1 MAGPPNQA
9 VFLSYASEDS
19 AAALRICE
27 ALRAAGIEVWFDQ
40 SELRG
45 GDAWDRKI
53 RKQVHDCALFIAL
66 VSRHSNAR
74 TEGYF
79 RREWRQAVERTHDI
93 ADDAPFLLPVT
104 IDDTTEGNARV
115 PDQFRD
121 VQWTRLR
128 DGATTTAFTDRVL
141 RLLASDP
148 AVAATAALPVRARA
162 GAAPVRSRTAIT
174 ARGTWW
180 RSGPAWL
187 TLAVLLTAAGYFGL
201 RQYLSSRPGAAPAG
215 GAVTAAKTSAS
226 VPSAI
231 PEKSV
236 AVLPFVNLSSDKEQ
250 EYFSDGLTEE
260 LINLL
265 AKIPELR
272 VSARTSSFYFK
283 GKPTM
288 IADVAKVLG
297 VANVLEGSVRKSGN
311 TVRVTAQLIRAD
323 TGYPIWSDT
332 YDRPLHDIF
341 KIQDEIAS
349 SVITGL
355 ELSLL
360 GGRQPRAVQTTN
372 TEAYTRYLHARSLSY
387 FGSSAADLERAVGEL
402 KQAVKLDPGFAPAWA
417 LLANMLGVESSL
429 YATIQFASARVEAG
443 AAAQKALALDP
454 DLPLAHVALGR
465 LLYEVDWNWDAADAE
480 FKKAIAL
487 EPGSTEPYRL
497 AGYLAMTRG
506 RFAEALVLFKRAV
519 AADPL
524 QPWNYVATGYA
535 AYRTGDLA
543 NAELLYRKAF
553 ELAPAVGKWHYVL
566 GSSLLIRGQ
575 AAAALTEMRR
585 ETNDGFRQCGMALA
599 LDALGRKS
607 EADAALALAVQSHG
621 GQRAYLIALIY
632 AARHQPDQAFA
643 WLERAIRQRDGDM
656 LYIKGD
662 PMAASLVSDPRYRLI
677 MQKMQLAD

>member
-1 MAGPPNQA
+1 VRSSNQA
-9 VFLSYASEDS
+9 VFISYASEDS
-19 AAALRICE
+19 PAALRLCE
-27 ALRAAGIEVWFDQ
+27 TLRAAGVEVWFDQ

-45 GDAWDRKI
+45 GDAWDRQIKM
-53 RKQVHDCALFIAL
+53 QVHECALFIAV

-79 RREWRQAVERTHDI
+79 RREWRLAVERTHDI
-93 ADDAPFLLPVT
+93 AEDAPFLLPVT

-115 PDQFRD
+115 PEQFRE

-128 DGATTTAFTDRVL
+128 DGATTKAFTDRVL

-148 AVAATAALPVRARA
+148 AVTAPAALAVGAPAVATAA
-162 GAAPVRSRTAIT
+162 APGKAIETRSA
-174 ARGTWW
+174 WW
-180 RSGPAWL
+180 QSGPALL
-187 TLAVLLTAAGYFGL
+187 TFAVLLIGAGYLGVS
-201 RQYLSSRPGAAPAG
+201 QYLASRPGAPPAG
-215 GAVTAAKTSAS
+215 AAGAATKSSTSVS
-226 VPSAI
+226 STV

-265 AKIPELR
+265 ARIPELR

-297 VANVLEGSVRKSGN
+297 VTNILEGSVRKSGN

-349 SVITGL
+349 SVINGL

-360 GGRQPRAVQTTN
+360 GGQRPRATQTNN
-372 TEAYTRYLHARSLSY
+372 TEAYSRFLQARSLSY
-387 FGSSAADLERAVGEL
+387 FGSSPAVLERAIGEL
-402 KQAVKLDPGFAPAWA
+402 KQAVKLDPSFAPAWA
-417 LLANMLGVESSL
+417 LLANLLSIESSL
-429 YATIQFASARVEAG
+429 FGTIQLASAREEAS

-454 DLPLAHVALGR
+454 DLPEAHVAMGR
-465 LLYEVDWNWDAADAE
+465 LFYEVDWNWKAADAE
-480 FKKAIAL
+480 LQKAIVL

-497 AGYLAMTRG
+497 AGYLATTQG
-506 RFAEALVLFKRAV
+506 RFAEALDLFKRAV

-524 QPWNYVATGYA
+524 QPWNYAATGYV

-543 NAELLYRKAF
+543 NAELHYKKALD
-553 ELAPAVGKWHYVL
+553 LAPTVGKWHYL
-566 GSSLLIRGQ
+566 MGSSLLIRGQ
-575 AAAALTEMRR
+575 AAAALTEMQL

-607 EADAALALAVQSHG
+607 EADAALTAAVQRYG
-621 GQRAYLIALIY
+621 GQKAYLIALIY

-643 WLERAIRQRDGDM
+643 WMERAIRQRDGDM

-662 PMAASLVSDPRYRLI
+662 PMIANLVSDPRYRLI
-677 MQKMQLAD
+677 LQKMQLAD